1 MMNIPEV
8 LQNGPDF
15 QKNRSVFLTNRPAFL
30 MSWTEFLKNR
40 PNFLMS
46 RTKLLT
52 NKPVF
57 PNHNP
62 EMMNPDINF
71 NRPGM
76 HALPWNWPVLRSLE
90 RMLILVLLT
99 VIVAAMG
106 TPRPVTAQFA
116 GDTDVEL
123 EPGST
128 FTMDQGP
135 TTNKAPDANLVPNP
149 NSNADLNPGTNPN
162 PDLNSNTNPY
172 SELDSYL
179 HQLLEQNPELGEYR
193 SRYRSGQQIVRQ
205 VGVLPDP
212 ELNIAYDLNPMDAGS
227 VAGRFSVS
235 AMQMFPWFGTLSSR
249 QDQMRASAEATRHQM
264 NSRQLALWRE
274 LQAVWLDL
282 AGIALAVD
290 IAGETLELVGD
301 LERQV
306 QVRYEGAR
314 VGKADLLRIQME
326 QVRIRT
332 RISTLE
338 DRKNPLTARFNSYLN
353 RDAGDDVSMPSELA
367 VRPLPAE
374 EGALRE
380 RMLAV
385 RPEFD
390 ELDTRRRMIREDE
403 VQARLAGRPQFGLG
417 LEVMGRDF
425 GPMSANPDMK
435 ESFIGMATIRLP
447 IYRSQYRA
455 RREQSARDLES
466 LEFRRES
473 TENRLVTELEEVLE
487 AWRDSDRT
495 LRLLQDELIPRAVQ
509 ALNILREGYAAGT
522 VRFDEVLGMQREL
535 LDLELERV
543 DALVAQNQAA
553 INLESLIAHPG
564 GTQNGN
570 RP

>member
-1 MMNIPEV
+1 MMNRPEF
-8 LQNGPDF
+8 LQN
-15 QKNRSVFLTNRPAFL
+15 RPEFP
-30 MSWTEFLKNR
+30 MIWTEFLMNR
-40 PNFLMS
+40 PE
-46 RTKLLT
+46 
-52 NKPVF
+52 F
-57 PNHNP
+57 PNQKP
-62 EMMNPDINF
+62 EMMQSEITFDRTSP
-71 NRPGM
+71 
-76 HALPWNWPVLRSLE
+76 HALPWNWPVFRLAQRL
-90 RMLILVLLT
+90 MILALLPL
-99 VIVAAMG
+99 IVAAM
-106 TPRPVTAQFA
+106 A
-116 GDTDVEL
+116 
-123 EPGST
+123 
-128 FTMDQGP
+128 
-135 TTNKAPDANLVPNP
+135 APHPASDENLVPNP
-149 NSNADLNPGTNPN
+149 YP
-162 PDLNSNTNPY
+162 
-172 SELDSYL
+172 ELDSYL

-193 SRYRSGQQIVRQ
+193 SRYRSEQQVVRQ

-212 ELNIAYDLNPMDAGS
+212 ELNIAYDLNPMDASS

-264 NSRQLALWRE
+264 NSRQLALWRD
-274 LQAVWLDL
+274 LQTVWLEL

-314 VGKADLLRIQME
+314 AGQADLLRIQME
-326 QVRIRT
+326 QERIRT
-332 RISTLE
+332 RISALE
-338 DRKNPLTARFNSYLN
+338 DRKKPLIARFNSYLN
-353 RDAGDDVSMPSELA
+353 RDAGDDVSLTSELA

-374 EGALRE
+374 DGALRD

-390 ELDTRRRMIREDE
+390 ELDARRQMIREDE

-425 GPMSANPDMK
+425 GPMSMNPDMK

-473 TENRLVTELEEVLE
+473 TENRLITELEEVLE
-487 AWRDSDRT
+487 AWRDSERT
-495 LRLLQDELIPRAVQ
+495 LRLLQDELIPRAGQ
-509 ALNILREGYAAGT
+509 ALDILRDGYAAGT

-553 INLESLIAHPG
+553 IRLESLVTHP
-564 GTQNGN
+564 TENQTDSW
-570 RP
+570 P

>member
-8 LQNGPDF
+8 LQNGPG
-15 QKNRSVFLTNRPAFL
+15 FLTYRP
-30 MSWTEFLKNR
+30 E
-40 PNFLMS
+40 
-46 RTKLLT
+46 
-52 NKPVF
+52 F
-57 PNHNP
+57 PNHNT
-62 EMMNPDINF
+62 EMMQSEITF
-71 NRPGM
+71 HRTGS
-76 HALPWNWPVLRSLE
+76 HTSSWNWPVLRAAQ
-90 RMLILVLLT
+90 RMLTSLISRRQRLLLLVLLPL
-99 VIVAAMG
+99 IVAAMG
-106 TPRPVTAQFA
+106 APRPA
-116 GDTDVEL
+116 
-123 EPGST
+123 S
-128 FTMDQGP
+128 
-135 TTNKAPDANLVPNP
+135 DANLI
-149 NSNADLNPGTNPN
+149 
-162 PDLNSNTNPY
+162 TNPY
-172 SELDSYL
+172 PELDSYL

-193 SRYRSGQQIVRQ
+193 SRYRSEQQVVRQ

-212 ELNIAYDLNPMDAGS
+212 ELSIAYDLNPMDASS

-264 NSRQLALWRE
+264 NSRQLALWRD
-274 LQAVWLDL
+274 LQAVWLEL
-282 AGIALAVD
+282 AGIARAVD

-306 QVRYEGAR
+306 QARYEGAR
-314 VGKADLLRIQME
+314 AGQADLLRIQME
-326 QVRIRT
+326 QERIRT

-338 DRKNPLTARFNSYLN
+338 DRKKPLIARFNSYLN
-353 RDAGDDVSMPSELA
+353 RDAGDDVSTPSELA

-374 EGALRE
+374 EVALRE

-390 ELDTRRRMIREDE
+390 ELDARRQMIREDE
-403 VQARLAGRPQFGLG
+403 VQARLAGRPEFGLG

-425 GPMSANPDMK
+425 GPMSMNPDMK

-455 RREQSARDLES
+455 RREQSVRDLES

-473 TENRLVTELEEVLE
+473 TENRFVTELEEVLE
-487 AWRDSDRT
+487 AWRDSERT
-495 LRLLQDELIPRAVQ
+495 LRLLQDELIPRAGQ
-509 ALNILREGYAAGT
+509 ALDILREGYAAGT

-553 INLESLIAHPG
+553 IRLESLITHPTETNTAAGTENHPG
-564 GTQNGN
+564 L
-570 RP
+570 RD